1 MKNLLLSLLLSIFA
15 QGLLAQE
22 FTVSGILLN
31 QEDQKPLVGATIKL
45 VSMKDTTQFRY
56 SSSLR
61 EGDFSFEKVQKGPYR
76 LEITYIGF
84 EKYTQVFGTGK
95 GSNLG
100 KISLKPAST
109 SLGGIDIQGTAVRA
123 EQKGDTTQYNA
134 DAFKVTQDAS
144 TEDLIKKMPG
154 ITVENGTV
162 KAHGEEVKKVLVD
175 GKQFFGED
183 PSVTLKNLPAEVV
196 DKIQVFD
203 KLSDQAA
210 WTGFDDG
217 SGQKTLNIVTRN
229 ARNSGQFGKFSA
241 GYGSDDRYLLGANVN
256 FFEGQRR
263 ITLLGM
269 SNNVNQQNFSADD
282 VIGSSGNSRQP
293 GMGGGRMGGGN
304 FQMGPQSG
312 IFSTNAI
319 GVNYTDAWGKKISF
333 NVSYFLNNGIT
344 STDKLINRQYILGG
358 ENTRYYKESSNS
370 RTDNTNHRLNLR
382 VEYNPDSNNSIIVT
396 PRLSIQDNQSNSF
409 SGASTAGEP
418 LYLPENLLNTSSN
431 NNESLADG
439 YNFNNELL
447 YRHKFLK
454 KGRTVSINLGT
465 GVSNRY
471 RENYVDTRSIYY
483 QQQAGSSNDTVNQFG
498 KSLTNGL
505 NLSSN
510 LVYTEP
516 VGKNSQV
523 QMNYNIA
530 WSQNDNDKK
539 TYNYVSD
546 QLEYSLFDTLLSSI
560 YDNEYLTHRLG
571 TGYLYQTEKM
581 NLNAGLTY
589 QYADLKGNT
598 SFPLADSTQ
607 VGFNSILPNLMVNYK
622 FSKVTNLRLIYRAST
637 NAPSTSQL
645 QRVLDNSN
653 PVLLST
659 GNPGLNQEVR
669 HFATTRFSHS
679 NQDKT
684 RNLFAMLFFQMTRDY
699 IGNSTLVAFNDT
711 LVNGQEVKKGS
722 QLTIPQNLDGAWNT
736 RALFTFGF
744 PVKPIRSNLNFNTGV
759 SYNRL
764 PSLINALANTSN
776 TYGLNLGAVLSSNI
790 NEKVDFTFTYNLNY
804 NLVENTLQ
812 PDLDNNYFFQI
823 GSVQFNWEFWK
834 GFFFQNSLTYQQYS
848 GLSSDFQDR
857 YTLWNFNL
865 GKKLFKKKSG
875 EIKLSCYDILD
886 QNKSLTRTV
895 TDTYIEDANTVVLR
909 QYFML
914 SFTYN
919 LRNFT
924 GKAPESNERRFDG
937 RFEGRPPEG
946 SHMH

>member
-523 QMNYNIA
+523 QLNYNIA

-539 TYNYVSD
+539 TYNYASD

-711 LVNGQEVKKGS
+711 MVNGQEVKKGS

-937 RFEGRPPEG
+937 RFEGRPPDG

>member
-76 LEITYIGF
+76 LEVTYIGF

-109 SLGGIDIQGTAVRA
+109 SLGEIDIQGTAVRA

-382 VEYNPDSNNSIIVT
+382 VEYNPDSNNSIILT

-505 NLSSN
+505 SLSSN

-523 QMNYNIA
+523 QLNYNIA

-539 TYNYVSD
+539 TYNYASD

-581 NLNAGLTY
+581 NLNAGITY

-684 RNLFAMLFFQMTRDY
+684 RNLFAMLFFQMTQDY

-937 RFEGRPPEG
+937 RYDGRPPDG
-946 SHMH
+946 PHMH